1 MQGETGYG
9 HRTTIYIK
17 ESLDKN
23 PYRQC
28 YRQVDSFSPSAL
40 TLQRYEYFLIT
51 NNKYRENMETT
62 DNNKPNPEQQPLV
75 AKTIRVEQLDT
86 ATRSLTGCYEQM
98 SLDQLVASLLEK
110 MWMI

>member
-1 MQGETGYG
+1 
-9 HRTTIYIK
+9 
-17 ESLDKN
+17 
-23 PYRQC
+23 
-28 YRQVDSFSPSAL
+28 
-40 TLQRYEYFLIT
+40 
-51 NNKYRENMETT
+51 METT

-98 SLDQLVASLLEK
+98 SLDQLVASLPEK

>member
-1 MQGETGYG
+1 
-9 HRTTIYIK
+9 
-17 ESLDKN
+17 
-23 PYRQC
+23 
-28 YRQVDSFSPSAL
+28 
-40 TLQRYEYFLIT
+40 
-51 NNKYRENMETT
+51 METT
-62 DNNKPNPEQQPLV
+62 DNNKPASEQQPLV